1 MASRPM
7 PWWKFSTGTRH
18 HAKVTRLRGLL
29 ASKVADVYVYRLWD
43 YCAEQRAD
51 GTFSGP
57 SAAFEI
63 ALAVDFDGPPETI
76 LKALVDSGLLDAD
89 GDTYTVHD
97 WSDMQSA
104 LVRKFDADAARSAG
118 RTRLRVVPDEPPS
131 VPYSVPR
138 GTSAIVS
145 HTLKISTSPVS
156 SSPEGGAGETVRRAP
171 EQPALLVVPEATGPK
186 PEDLQAL
193 WNRHAEPAGLQ
204 RWRGMSKPRRDA
216 ARLSLEAVPDITSWE
231 AWLKHELARPWN
243 RGQNPSGWKADVDWL
258 LRVKTRDM
266 VRDFDPALTTSPRA
280 VPQASVADMPAHVL
294 RRADTHHD
302 TLLAIGDADIPIP
315 SP

>member
-76 LKALVDSGLLDAD
+76 LKALVGSGLMDVD

-118 RTRLRVVPDEPPS
+118 RTRLHVVPNESPS
-131 VPYSVPR
+131 APETVPR
-138 GTSAIVS
+138 GTSAVVS
-145 HTLKISTSPVS
+145 PDLKISKSPVS
-156 SSPEGGAGETVRRAP
+156 ASPEGGSGETVRHAP
-171 EQPALLVVPEATGPK
+171 EQPALLAAPEPRGPQ
-186 PEDLQAL
+186 PEDLQAI
-193 WNRHAEPAGLQ
+193 WNRLATPKGLP
-204 RWRGMSKPRRDA
+204 RWNGMSAKRRRDA
-216 ARLSLEAVPDITSWE
+216 RLALRDAPDLAKWEGWLRQQLE
-231 AWLKHELARPWN
+231 RPWN
-243 RGQNPSGWKADVDWL
+243 LGQHPNNQDWTANVEWL
-258 LRVKTRDM
+258 LRAKHRDL
-266 VRDFDPALTTSPRA
+266 VNDFDPAVAARTSPGGDRPRLPPRESPPETTQPA
-280 VPQASVADMPAHVL
+280 ASE
-294 RRADTHHD
+294 RRV
-302 TLLAIGDADIPIP
+302 TL
-315 SP
+315 